1 MFFFAAMM
9 AMPKKAW
16 KNLTIYAEFWAATD
30 TNSGIF
36 VRATDPQ
43 KISADSSYDV
53 NIQDNRPDLHY
64 GTGAFVNFAKA
75 TVPLVDESAGRWNTI
90 ELTAIGQTMMVKLNG
105 AKTGSLKTVNLLE
118 ARLHFNSV

>member
-1 MFFFAAMM
+1 
-9 AMPKKAW
+9 
-16 KNLTIYAEFWAATD
+16 
-30 TNSGIF
+30 

-43 KISADSSYDV
+43 KISADSSYEV
-53 NIQDNRPDLHY
+53 NIQDNRPDSHY

-75 TVPLVDESAGRWNTI
+75 TVPLVDEAAGRWNTI
-90 ELTAIGQTMMVKLNG
+90 ELTAIGQTMMIKLNG